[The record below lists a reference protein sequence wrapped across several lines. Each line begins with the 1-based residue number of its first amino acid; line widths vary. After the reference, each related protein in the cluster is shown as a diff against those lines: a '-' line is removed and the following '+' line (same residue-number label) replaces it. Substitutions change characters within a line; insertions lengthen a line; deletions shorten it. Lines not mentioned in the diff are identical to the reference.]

1 MSKKQSRHN
10 RGARSGGHDHDRT
23 APAAPKKST
32 PEPIT
37 KATDP
42 SEEPARRISEHH
54 SHKQPR
60 KFGHN

>member
-10 RGARSGGHDHDRT
+10 RGARSGGHEHDRT
-23 APAAPKKST
+23 AAAEKKPT
-32 PEPIT
+32 QEPIK

>member
-1 MSKKQSRHN
+1 MSKKQSRQN
-10 RGARSGGHDHDRT
+10 RGARSGGHGHDHSST
-23 APAAPKKST
+23 AEKRAT
-32 PEPIT
+32 PEPTT